1 MTFSF
6 GYAIL
11 RPWKA
16 TTAYDVYG
24 VLHIRSLESRKTAKF
39 LRRLFIMKKK
49 GFTLIELI
57 VVIAIIGVLAAIL
70 VPAMMGYVKKSK
82 ITSAN
87 SAAKSIYTGAQSA
100 ITDMNAEDAAMSGLT
115 TGSGIDVGGNSV
127 VTTAPNSGDSALNK
141 FKYRVYVYFT
151 DAKKLSAA
159 QVQLNSNYE
168 VQGVGVQDKNNY
180 CGSHPKQMTVDSYEK
195 LTAKTAAAALSYA
208 IS

>member
-1 MTFSF
+1 
-6 GYAIL
+6 
-11 RPWKA
+11 
-16 TTAYDVYG
+16 
-24 VLHIRSLESRKTAKF
+24 
-39 LRRLFIMKKK
+39 MKKK

-100 ITDMNAEDAAMSGLT
+100 ITDMNAEDASMSGLA
-115 TGSGIDVGGNSV
+115 TGAGIEVGGTSA
-127 VTTAPNSGDSALNK
+127 VTAAASATDATNT
-141 FKYRVYVYFT
+141 FKYRIYIYFT
-151 DAKKLSAA
+151 DITKLTSA
-159 QVQLNSNYE
+159 QVQLTTNYE

-180 CGSHPKQMTVDSYEK
+180 CGSHPKQMTVDQYDQ
-195 LTAKTAAAALSYA
+195 LTNKTGAGALGYA

>member
-1 MTFSF
+1 
-6 GYAIL
+6 
-11 RPWKA
+11 
-16 TTAYDVYG
+16 
-24 VLHIRSLESRKTAKF
+24 
-39 LRRLFIMKKK
+39 MKKK

-100 ITDMNAEDAAMSGLT
+100 ITDMNAEDAEMTGLGT
-115 TGSGIDVGGNSV
+115 AGIEVGGSSA
-127 VTTAPNSGDSALNK
+127 VTTAPNTSDSALNK

-151 DAKKLSAA
+151 DATKLTAA
-159 QVQLNSNYE
+159 QVKLNANYE
-168 VQGVGVQDKNNY
+168 VEGVGVQDKNNY

-195 LTAKTAAAALSYA
+195 LSAKTAAGALAYA